1 MKHSEYNELTRRLSF
16 YSREADRTRELMA
29 DPGGIVI
36 WRSVNEADTDLS
48 RWMDE
53 RADGWI
59 ESNQERADKRLETPT
74 ADFRALYDAMVGFM
88 SATEKPD
95 PRGVLYE
102 KTRNRCRSW
111 IDQAVTWFP
120 ALTDT
125 NPTRKKTGQRGRK
138 EQEIEQFKADLQSNP
153 KYLEAVEKEKIIR
166 PFIWTQGK
174 RDLVDWLL
182 NNVLPTKTDRNGF
195 RHPRWSVADNVFIIN
210 GEPVSGTV
218 LNDTYQHMKGLIE

>member
-16 YSREADRTRELMA
+16 YSREADRTREFMA

-59 ESNQERADKRLETPT
+59 ESNQERADKDLEPT
-74 ADFRALYDAMVGFM
+74 ADVRALYDAMSKFI

-102 KTRNRCRSW
+102 KTRNRCLAW
-111 IDQAVTWFP
+111 TEQAVTWFP
-120 ALTDT
+120 ELVPFLPKLLDT
-125 NPTRKKTGQRGRK
+125 ELCKLAVKKG
-138 EQEIEQFKADLQSNP
+138 EM
-153 KYLEAVEKEKIIR
+153 IR
-166 PFIWTQGK
+166 PITWNGTIKALAVLLEQTHVLDKTEQDKVASSTGGPGVTHWILADRVFRKNGK
-174 RDLVDWLL
+174 PITAQQLKQSI
-182 NNVLPTKTDRNGF
+182 T
-195 RHPRWSVADNVFIIN
+195 H
-210 GEPVSGTV
+210 
-218 LNDTYQHMKGLIE
+218 